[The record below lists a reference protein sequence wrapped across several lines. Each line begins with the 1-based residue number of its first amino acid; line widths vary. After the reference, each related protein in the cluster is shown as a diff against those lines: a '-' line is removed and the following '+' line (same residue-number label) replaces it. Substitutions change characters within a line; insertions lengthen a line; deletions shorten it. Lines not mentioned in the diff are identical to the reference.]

1 MIRIVSIQQIFT
13 MSLSEPFIQHF
24 SPNLYQSF
32 TDGLELTLSDKM
44 MVLHN
49 ETHKIPNPENHSF
62 IGYPV
67 EFLAYRLDD
76 NGKIESITFFLQ
88 QEDDF
93 LDKLKLNFGENT
105 VVMEV
110 TAGIVTTSNSQ
121 DFTYSTIDWVENNYL
136 LTVAPRQNIL
146 MENEG
151 SPSYSLSVARIWIYR
166 LQ

>member
-1 MIRIVSIQQIFT
+1 MP
-13 MSLSEPFIQHF
+13 LSEPFIQYF

-32 TDGLELTLSDKM
+32 ERGLEITFFDHETYR
-44 MVLHN
+44 VLHN
-49 ETHKIPNPENHSF
+49 ETLKISNPKNYSF

-76 NGKIESITFFLQ
+76 RGKIESVTFFLQ
-88 QEDDF
+88 QGDDF

-105 VVMEV
+105 GVMEV

-121 DFTYSTIDWVENNYL
+121 HFNYSTIDWVENNYL
-136 LTVAPRQNIL
+136 MMVAPSQNIL
-146 MENEG
+146 IDNEG